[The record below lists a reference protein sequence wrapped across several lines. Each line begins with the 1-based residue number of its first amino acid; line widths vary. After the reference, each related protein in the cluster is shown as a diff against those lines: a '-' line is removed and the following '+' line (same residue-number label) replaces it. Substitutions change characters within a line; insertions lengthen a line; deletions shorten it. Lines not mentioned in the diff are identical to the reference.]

1 MLIVTD
7 AEVELSAAEQIAE
20 QPGVTGV
27 WRVPAV

>member
-20 QPGVTGV
+20 QLGVTSV
-27 WRVPAV
+27 RRVPVV